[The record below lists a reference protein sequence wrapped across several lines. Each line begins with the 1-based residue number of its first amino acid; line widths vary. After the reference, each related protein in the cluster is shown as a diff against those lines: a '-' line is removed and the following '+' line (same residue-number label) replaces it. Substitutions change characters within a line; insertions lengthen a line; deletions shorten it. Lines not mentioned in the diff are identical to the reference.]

1 MDEENELKSSVLE
14 NDSESIE
21 TPENP
26 DISDDN
32 ESQDEGVEQARSE
45 LESESEE
52 YSSTEAPSGGNK
64 KLLWTN
70 LKNVLPIKKIVTYG
84 VIAAVIIV
92 LFAFLV
98 SIGASIFKIPY
109 EYISPRCTQMN
120 VTMDSGDTLSLS
132 MEKYLVSHIYS
143 ATKDL
148 KNVDDD
154 LYKTL
159 AIALNT
165 KIQASS
171 SCYETIQSEVDDI
184 YSFEVID
191 EANAMY
197 QTILEA
203 IEVEKNLVMVKE
215 ADNSFYET
223 SLDGFCYNN
232 FYQDMNVTT
241 PPNASEEDEDVSL
254 EDEEETETDISTPSN
269 AYYTLQQLNYQFPMK
284 WVVENISDERF
295 YRCPCNF
302 PEGAVDQSLCYI
314 LRYENEE
321 DEEPA
326 RIYVDGGTGVGV
338 SIYGAHYLSSEKDE
352 NYETILKEFYPEDD
366 WILMSMD
373 KEYAPSDGDMVC
385 SKLNFYNTPLSRS
398 EFISLAENYLKDKT
412 SVTATLFREN
422 ADRIYDMGLEIGA
435 NPEMVYIIAEKE
447 QGWKDANFTV
457 RCFNFY
463 GYGVYNGQSSG
474 KCFNTFE
481 KGVEEI
487 LNYVKNKGNLTEF
500 TKVYS
505 YLGNYL
511 ANPGSWDDGGC
522 IYLKL
527 PEIYGPNYSRCN
539 SSYRCASSN
548 GGAGCVLTTETE
560 KQAYIDWQASKILKI
575 RKNIFNLEE
584 EICQFSGSLAV
595 NAGEA
600 SKVPLDQRMN
610 WLFPSGIP
618 QTEAQMNNYIT
629 TITIPVVDVNG
640 NQSTHRLR
648 VHKKL
653 ANELTAIFNELANIK
668 FPIKKTDT
676 YAYNWRDM
684 RGSTSRS
691 HHSYGVTVDVNS
703 QDNPAIY
710 WGSIPNKNSPYYN
723 NPTVV
728 QIFKAHG
735 FYWGGDWS
743 PSRNDPMHFTYT
755 NH

>member
-1 MDEENELKSSVLE
+1 MDEENELINSDLE
-14 NDSESIE
+14 DHSESIE
-21 TPENP
+21 TPENS
-26 DISDDN
+26 DVNDDN
-32 ESQDEGVEQARSE
+32 EEQDGEVEQARSE

-52 YSSTEAPSGGNK
+52 YSSEDAPQGGNK
-64 KLLWTN
+64 KLLWTT
-70 LKNVLPIKKIVTYG
+70 LKNVLPIKKIATYG
-84 VIAAVIIV
+84 IIAAVVII
-92 LFAFLV
+92 LLAFLI
-98 SIGASIFKIPY
+98 SIIGAISHHPY
-109 EYISPRCTQMN
+109 EYIAPRCTQMS
-120 VTMDSGDTLSLS
+120 VTLGSGADAITDSLS
-132 MEKYLVSHIYS
+132 MEQYLVSHIYS

-148 KNVDDD
+148 KNVDSH

-159 AIALNT
+159 AIVLNT
-165 KIQASS
+165 QVQSAGICS
-171 SCYETIQSEVDDI
+171 ETIVPKEEDI
-184 YSFEVID
+184 YDFEVLD
-191 EANAMY
+191 QESEAY
-197 QTILEA
+197 QTILDA
-203 IEVEKNLVMVKE
+203 IETETDLVMVNAE
-215 ADNSFYET
+215 NESFYQT

-232 FYQDMNVTT
+232 FYQDMDVATL
-241 PPNASEEDEDVSL
+241 PNASEEGEDVSP
-254 EDEEETETDISTPSN
+254 PSN
-269 AYYTLQQLNYQFPMK
+269 ASNSYYTLQQLNYQFPMK
-284 WVVENISDERF
+284 WVIENIPDERF

-302 PEGAVDQSLCYI
+302 PEGAADPSLCYI

-321 DEEPA
+321 DEEPEK
-326 RIYVDGGTGVGV
+326 IYVDGGSGVGI
-338 SIYGAHYLSSEKDE
+338 SIYGAHYLSSEKGE
-352 NYETILKEFYPEDD
+352 SYQSILKLFYPNGD
-366 WILMSMD
+366 WTLMSTD
-373 KEYAPSDGDMVC
+373 KELAPSGGDMVC

-398 EFISLAENYLKDKT
+398 EFISRVETYLKNKT

-422 ADRIYDMGLEIGA
+422 AGRIYDIGLKNGV

-447 QGWKDANFTV
+447 QAWKDTDFTV

-463 GYGVYNGQSSG
+463 GYGVYNGQNSG

-487 LNYVKNKGNLTEF
+487 LNYVKNKGSLTEF

-505 YLGNYL
+505 YLGTYL
-511 ANPGSWDDGGC
+511 ANPGSWGDGGC

-560 KQAYIDWQASKILKI
+560 KQAYIDWQSSKILKI

-584 EICQFSGSLAV
+584 EVCQFSGSLDV

-600 SKVPLDQRMN
+600 SKVPIDQRMN
-610 WLFPSGIP
+610 WLFPSGVP
-618 QTEAQMNNYIT
+618 KTQAAMEPYLTYIT
-629 TITIPVVDVNG
+629 VPIVDGSG

-668 FPIKKTDT
+668 FPVKKGDT
-676 YAYNWRDM
+676 YGYGWRKM
-684 RGSTSRS
+684 ASGTGSLS
-691 HHSYGVTVDVNS
+691 HHSYGVTIDLNAN
-703 QDNPAIY
+703 DNPPTY
-710 WGSIPNKNSPYYN
+710 WNSVPDKNSPYYN
-723 NPTVV
+723 NPVVV

-743 PSRNDPMHFTYT
+743 YKYNDPMHFTYT